1 VVKITLPMPLPSREG
16 RVRNAFPSREG
27 LVIIPSPLTGE
38 GKGEGVSKGI
48 WKGRFI
54 S

>member
-1 VVKITLPMPLPSREG
+1 VVKITLPMPLPSRE
-16 RVRNAFPSREG
+16 R
-27 LVIIPSPLTGE
+27 LVIIPSPLAGE

-48 WKGRFI
+48 WKGYFI